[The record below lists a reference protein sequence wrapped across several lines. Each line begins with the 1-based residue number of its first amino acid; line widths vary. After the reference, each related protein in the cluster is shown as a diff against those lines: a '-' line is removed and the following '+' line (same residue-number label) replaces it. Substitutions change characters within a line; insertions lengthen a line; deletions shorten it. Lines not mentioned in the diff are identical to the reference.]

1 MDFSPEVSDDK
12 DTRVKDLLQRAQVVR
27 RLMVH
32 AGCSLEIAQHR
43 DTLHYEG
50 RRGGGYEPKPHQFK
64 VGDFVYIRQ
73 KPRSGM
79 EVATKSAILKLV
91 KIQRDGVVVLEDATK
106 MKEKSTV
113 QSIAP
118 CHLQVKDQY
127 DCSAALP
134 SRHLACEV
142 CRKADGE
149 AEMLLCDTCNKGYH
163 LWCLTPALSE
173 VPEGEWL
180 CPRCSGTRMQAANAE
195 VQTQET
201 KVSCVL
207 EDRLGM
213 KEQQLNEKLS
223 PYNMR
228 LLPADVG
235 PRRVVKGDK
244 FQPWQAISSR
254 EMMLEEKDLFLYMPD
269 QVDWGRQDKLS
280 EAVKIVMPG
289 HWNEGHRTV
298 LSKKCREQK
307 AMARQLRDAP
317 LVPALA
323 EEEIEKRGELRHMT
337 RAQVR
342 EASALQ
348 WGLEFVITVPSE
360 VRRLATEVDWK
371 SIDGVWDPW
380 ADGDTTQYAE
390 QAHI

>member
-1 MDFSPEVSDDK
+1 MDFSLEISDDK
-12 DTRVKDLLQRAQVVR
+12 DTRVKDLLQRAQAVR

-32 AGCSLEIAQHR
+32 AGCSLEVAQHR

-50 RRGGGYEPKPHQFK
+50 RRGGGYEPKPHQQFK
-64 VGDFVYIRQ
+64 VGDFVYIWQ

-79 EVATKSAILKLV
+79 EVATKAAILKLV
-91 KIQRDGVVVLEDATK
+91 KIHRD
-106 MKEKSTV
+106 
-113 QSIAP
+113 
-118 CHLQVKDQY
+118 
-127 DCSAALP
+127 
-134 SRHLACEV
+134 
-142 CRKADGE
+142 
-149 AEMLLCDTCNKGYH
+149 
-163 LWCLTPALSE
+163 
-173 VPEGEWL
+173 
-180 CPRCSGTRMQAANAE
+180 GTRMQAANAE

-213 KEQQLNEKLS
+213 KEQQLSEKLS
-223 PYNMR
+223 PDMR

-235 PRRVVKGDK
+235 PRRVVKGSK

-280 EAVKIVMPG
+280 GAVRIFMPG

-298 LSKKCREQK
+298 LSKKYREQK
-307 AMARQLRDAP
+307 AIMARQLRDAP
-317 LVPALA
+317 LVPALG

-342 EASALQ
+342 EASVLQ
-348 WGLEFVITVPSE
+348 WGLELVITVPSE

-380 ADGDTTQYAE
+380 AGTGVISEVMVE
-390 QAHI
+390 QWPHLRFMNNDWNPQLAGLV